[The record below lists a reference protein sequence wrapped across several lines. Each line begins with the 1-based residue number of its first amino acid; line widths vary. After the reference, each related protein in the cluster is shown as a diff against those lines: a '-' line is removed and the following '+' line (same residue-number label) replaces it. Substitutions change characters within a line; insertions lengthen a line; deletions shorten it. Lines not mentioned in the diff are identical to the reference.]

1 MFCVSFY
8 NAHNYITPTYKL
20 YCHSNLINIAL
31 IIFLDFSITY
41 YLTRNQVTPVKPIQK
56 NNLENTSNDLNANT
70 TTNTNEMK
78 SDNVEGLVHM

>member
-1 MFCVSFY
+1 M
-8 NAHNYITPTYKL
+8 HRITQYHYTVLSLKL
-20 YCHSNLINIAL
+20 KNITL

-41 YLTRNQVTPVKPIQK
+41 YLTRNQATPVKPIQK
-56 NNLENTSNDLNANT
+56 NNLEDTSNDLNANT